1 MRTTLLIIFL
11 SVRLLSAQT
20 DQREELDEIIVK
32 GNFAETV
39 NPGYSIQVISD
50 SILKSDYQSLGE
62 LLQNQVNLYF
72 KQNGYGMVSSISLRG
87 TTAAQTGVF
96 WNGLNINSALN
107 GQTDFNTLQGNSFS
121 EIEIRRGGGSVLL
134 GNGAVG
140 GAINL
145 SDRIHFDGVEKLSLL
160 LGAGSYQTYNGQFTG
175 LLSTNDFFAKV
186 SFGGFSSKNDYPFL
200 GTDLKNDNGEI
211 RNYNVNVTLAYK
223 LNDKN
228 QINLFSTVFDND
240 RNLSRTLTT
249 TANENLTNLDT
260 RLMSEWKY
268 LGNHFTSSLKLAF
281 LHEDFKYLF
290 DQDQPDNSSEGSSDR
305 LIAKYDLTYFLKEN
319 IFLKGGVEFENAKG
333 NGSNF
338 EDAVRNDFTG
348 YLLFQ
353 HSPTEKL
360 TYNLSSRAGSSSAY
374 DIPVIFSVDGS
385 YRFNQEI
392 MLRAAFSSNYR
403 LPTFNDLY
411 WVPGGNPE
419 LNPEKSYSGELGFD
433 FSKKKNVFSVS
444 GFFIRSEDL
453 IQWQPGIGGIWS
465 PVNVKSANNYGIE
478 SSLTGRVDFR
488 DSHFDWTLQYDYTQ
502 AIDEDL
508 DTQLIYVP
516 QHKANA
522 LLSYQIKSWRFGYQF
537 QYVGEVYTTTSNT
550 QSLDPYSLSNLEMI
564 KGFWEGRIFLKLRVN
579 NLFDTAYESV
589 AYRPMPNRN
598 FLINMTFKL

>member
-11 SVRLLSAQT
+11 SVRLLCAQT
-20 DQREELDEIIVK
+20 DQREELDEIIIK

-121 EIEIRRGGGSVLL
+121 EVEIRRGGGSVLL

-145 SDRIHFDGVEKLSLL
+145 SDRIHFDGVEKLLLL

-175 LLSTNDFFAKV
+175 LLSTSDFFAKV
-186 SFGGFSSKNDYPFL
+186 SFGGFSSENDYPFL
-200 GTDLKNDNGEI
+200 GTDLKNENGEI

-290 DQDQPDNSSEGSSDR
+290 DQDQPDNSSVGSSDR

-319 IFLKGGVEFENAKG
+319 IFLKGGVEYENAKG
-333 NGSNF
+333 SGSNF

-353 HSPTEKL
+353 HSPTEKF

-385 YRFNQEI
+385 YRFKEGI
-392 MLRAAFSSNYR
+392 AVRAAYSTNYR

-419 LNPEKSYSGELGFD
+419 LIPEKSSSGELGFD
-433 FSKKKNVFSVS
+433 LTKKKNVFS
-444 GFFIRSEDL
+444 
-453 IQWQPGIGGIWS
+453 
-465 PVNVKSANNYGIE
+465 
-478 SSLTGRVDFR
+478 
-488 DSHFDWTLQYDYTQ
+488 
-502 AIDEDL
+502 
-508 DTQLIYVP
+508 
-516 QHKANA
+516 
-522 LLSYQIKSWRFGYQF
+522 
-537 QYVGEVYTTTSNT
+537 
-550 QSLDPYSLSNLEMI
+550 
-564 KGFWEGRIFLKLRVN
+564 
-579 NLFDTAYESV
+579 
-589 AYRPMPNRN
+589 
-598 FLINMTFKL
+598 